1 MDRIPSIRV
10 AGWILTSVG
19 LLGPLCLVGWTGCGT
34 ATTSAPSAFASRHVG
49 DSSSADATARL
60 TPCGLTRQAAF
71 AESPGA
77 TPNAVAANRPAS
89 YSAETADPCDGDAHL
104 ARLSQIRPVPLADG
118 PALTADEMK
127 ALSPLQ
133 PSDELPELQ
142 FPQSAVEEAI
152 AATADPKA
160 ALPTPSPT
168 GAPSTVDQSAGA
180 AEATNPAAE
189 RQPSSAEA
197 PTSVVQEPVAQ
208 SAMPEPMAVPAA
220 PQPDAAQPSAA
231 PPVMPPVKTQP
242 ELARAALSPPRP
254 LDAVASSN
262 ATATAGPVYR
272 PGSEHIPR
280 SAEMDAVVHQ
290 ASAANRHAFELAEHG
305 AIYSARAEFIVAL
318 RTIAEA
324 LDARQDN
331 NDHLR
336 MLEAGLKALEE
347 LDDFGGRDLGS
358 GDELNLDQIVAGHRT
373 PVLKELLQDPPSG
386 KITAHRAMSLYLTYA
401 EQKLAACC
409 ADVPA
414 GSAALYGLGKIYT
427 VPDSAH
433 GPADA
438 THGAKAVAF
447 HEAALAVDA
456 RNFRSANELGVLLV
470 RFGRLPEARS
480 ALLHSLA
487 VSPQP
492 TAWQNL
498 AAVHR
503 ALGQNQLAE
512 AASRE
517 AQLLATRQQQAGM
530 AAAGSAT
537 QVRWVDPATFARSS
551 PLPIDASPGANPQQ
565 AAAQHSVA
573 QTLPSSTSPR

>member
-1 MDRIPSIRV
+1 
-10 AGWILTSVG
+10 
-19 LLGPLCLVGWTGCGT
+19 
-34 ATTSAPSAFASRHVG
+34 
-49 DSSSADATARL
+49 
-60 TPCGLTRQAAF
+60 
-71 AESPGA
+71 
-77 TPNAVAANRPAS
+77 
-89 YSAETADPCDGDAHL
+89 
-104 ARLSQIRPVPLADG
+104 VPLADG
-118 PALTADEMK
+118 PALTANETK
-127 ALSPLQ
+127 TLAPLE

-142 FPQSAVEEAI
+142 LPQSAVEEAI
-152 AATADPKA
+152 AATAG
-160 ALPTPSPT
+160 PSPALLSPAT
-168 GAPSTVDQSAGA
+168 AGA
-180 AEATNPAAE
+180 TTMVHQPADAADAKTPAADP
-189 RQPSSAEA
+189 QPSSAEGA
-197 PTSVVQEPVAQ
+197 AVGAQEPGAQ
-208 SAMPEPMAVPAA
+208 PAMPELTAAPAA
-220 PQPDAAQPSAA
+220 PQPDVAQPIAAA

-331 NDHLR
+331 NDHVR

-414 GSAALYGLGKIYT
+414 SSAALYGLGKIYT

-492 TAWQNL
+492 TTWQNL

-512 AASRE
+512 AAGRE

-530 AAAGSAT
+530 VAAGSAT

-573 QTLPSSTSPR
+573 QTLPSSTSQR